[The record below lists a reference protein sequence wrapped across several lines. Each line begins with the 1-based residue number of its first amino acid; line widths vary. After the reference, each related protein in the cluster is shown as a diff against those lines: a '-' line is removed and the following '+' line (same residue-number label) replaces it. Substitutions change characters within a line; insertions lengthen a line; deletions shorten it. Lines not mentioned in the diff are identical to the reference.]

1 MKKIRRIFT
10 ALLFINFFGGM
21 ANGMKAGNLLA
32 IVINGVVALAIISAE
47 KKER

>member
-1 MKKIRRIFT
+1 MKKIRRILT

-32 IVINGVVALAIISAE
+32 IVINGVVVLAIINAE
-47 KKER
+47 REGK

>member
-1 MKKIRRIFT
+1 MKKIRRILT

-32 IVINGVVALAIISAE
+32 IVINGVVILAIINAE
-47 KKER
+47 REDQ